1 MKFSYSWLKE
11 FLPKL
16 DIVSEDLP
24 DRLTMAGFENESVS
38 VCSSLGDKVLV
49 GYVLECLPHPNSDR
63 LKLCQVDVG
72 DEEPLS
78 IICGAAN
85 ARSGIMVV
93 CALVGALLPNGLLIK
108 KREIRGV
115 VSSGMLCSA
124 DEIGLPYSSN
134 GILELPLDHGLVGNT
149 FDSVCPPDIWFDV
162 SVLSNRPDCLSVW
175 GISREIGAWSRN
187 FDIWIPSDYRDWD
200 QAPDVSRSRL
210 GIESANDC
218 SVYYGAAIED
228 INLDSPLPFF
238 ITHRLL
244 ASGLKPVNS
253 LVDILNYSLLTWG
266 QPFHAFDAD
275 KLAGNK
281 IFIRRASSLET
292 ITTISLNEQKL
303 DDRFIVVAD
312 SNKPQAIAGLI
323 GGIESAISSQTKSVF
338 IEAACFNPSV
348 CAVQARLSNIITDSG
363 FRFERGVDS
372 RSTLTVFKHVLH
384 LVKKIC
390 GGILKEKVCHHIVDT
405 SIKSSLVVD
414 EGIVNSLIGFSLD
427 REMISDLLF
436 RAGLPNHKQRTGQL
450 VVSIPSWRFDI
461 SSQEDLVEE
470 VARIYGYENV
480 PDKFPSF
487 VHDNFFTDRQSLDKV
502 KSSLVSSGYQ
512 EVFTYSFS
520 DPKKQRWD
528 SKKDFVSIANP
539 MTKSMSIMRSEILPS
554 LLDVLEHN
562 VRHGVTRLKI
572 FESSVCFYKHENTVR
587 ETNKVAG
594 LCYGP
599 LFPEQWGHDSDREV
613 DLFDVKGDIE
623 RAVSASFEYRKE
635 DNDFFHP
642 AGVSS
647 LVQNGKAI
655 GIVGVLHPRFKKTLN
670 LLYLPVLFEFYHDN
684 FCMADRLTY
693 QEFSVNPKVVRDLC
707 FWVPADLPF
716 QDIFDQLS

>member
-16 DIVSEDLP
+16 DIVPEELS
-24 DRLTMAGFENESVS
+24 DRLTMAGFEDESVC
-38 VCSSLGDKVLV
+38 VCSSLGDKVVV

-72 DEEPLS
+72 AKLPVS

-85 ARSGIMVV
+85 VQSGMMVV
-93 CALVGALLPNGLLIK
+93 CALVGAVLPNGMMIE

-124 DEIGLPYSSN
+124 DEIGLPYSSS
-134 GILELPLDHGLVGNT
+134 GILDLSLDHSFIGNN
-149 FDSVCPPDIWFDV
+149 FDVICPPDVWFDV

-187 FDIWIPSDYRDWD
+187 FDVWVPSDYRDWD
-200 QAPDVSRSRL
+200 QAPDVSRCRL
-210 GIESANDC
+210 SIDSADDC
-218 SVYYGAAIED
+218 PVYYGAAIEG
-228 INLDSPLPFF
+228 INLDNPLPFF
-238 ITHRLL
+238 ITHRIL
-244 ASGLKPVNS
+244 ASGLKSVNS
-253 LVDILNYSLLTWG
+253 LVDILNYALLTWG

-275 KLAGNK
+275 KLFGNK

-292 ITTISLNEQKL
+292 ITTIALNEQKL
-303 DDRFIVVAD
+303 DDRFVVVAD

-323 GGIESAISSQTKSVF
+323 GGAESAISAQTKSVF

-363 FRFERGVDS
+363 FRFERGVDP
-372 RSTLTVFKHVLH
+372 RSTLTILKHVLH

-390 GGILKEKVCHHIVDT
+390 GGTLKEKVCHHILDA
-405 SIKSSLVVD
+405 SSESLLVVD
-414 EGIVNSLIGFSLD
+414 DDKINSLIGVSLD
-427 REMISDLLF
+427 KETISDLLF

-450 VVSIPSWRFDI
+450 VVSVPSWRFDI

-470 VARIYGYENV
+470 VARIYGYENI
-480 PDKFPSF
+480 PNQYPSF
-487 VHDNFFTDRQSLDKV
+487 VHDNFFTDRQSLDKI

-512 EVFTYSFS
+512 EVFTYAFS

-528 SKKDFVSIANP
+528 LKKNFVSISNP
-539 MTKSMSIMRSEILPS
+539 MSKSMSVMRSELLPG
-554 LLDVLEHN
+554 LIDVLEHN
-562 VRHGVTRLKI
+562 ARHGVTHLKI
-572 FESSVCFYKHENTVR
+572 FESAVCFYREDDVR
-587 ETNKVAG
+587 EINKVAG
-594 LCYGP
+594 LCYGSF
-599 LFPEQWGHDSDREV
+599 LPEQWGHDSYREV

-623 RAVSASFEYRKE
+623 RAVSASFAYYKE

-642 AGVSS
+642 AAVSS

-693 QEFSVNPKVVRDLC
+693 QEFSVNPKVVRDIC